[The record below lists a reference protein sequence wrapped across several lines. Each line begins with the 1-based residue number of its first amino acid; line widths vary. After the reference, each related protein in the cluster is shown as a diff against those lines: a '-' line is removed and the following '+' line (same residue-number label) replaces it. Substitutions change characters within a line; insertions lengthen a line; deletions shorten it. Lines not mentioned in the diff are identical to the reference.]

1 MIQFIGSLLATVGM
15 QEVIPGIVL
24 CVIGLCLLF
33 VSVDK
38 IWTIAEKWKT
48 IGGEQPSKS
57 YVVITRVL
65 GIVFLVVGCGLL
77 VNCLMC

>member
-1 MIQFIGSLLATVGM
+1 MIQVIGSPLATVGT

-24 CVIGLCLLF
+24 CVMGLCLSF
-33 VSVDK
+33 ISADK

-57 YVVITRVL
+57 YVFITRVL
-65 GIVFLVVGCGLL
+65 GIVFIVVGVGLL
-77 VNCLMC
+77 ISSLI

>member
-1 MIQFIGSLLATVGM
+1 MIQVISSSLATVGT

-24 CVIGLCLLF
+24 CVMGLCLLF

-38 IWTIAEKWKT
+38 IWTVAEKWKT
-48 IGGEQPSKS
+48 IGGERPSKS

-65 GIVFLVVGCGLL
+65 GIVFMIVGGGLL
-77 VNCLMC
+77 VSCLL

>member
-1 MIQFIGSLLATVGM
+1 MIQVISSSLATVGT

-24 CVIGLCLLF
+24 CVMGFCLLF

-38 IWTIAEKWKT
+38 IWTVAEKWKT
-48 IGGEQPSKS
+48 IGGKRPSKS

-65 GIVFLVVGCGLL
+65 GIVFMIVGGGLL
-77 VNCLMC
+77 VSCLL